1 MFIIA
6 HGSMLW
12 NKDVRPCTGT
22 RHCDNA
28 LSVRFA
34 SLANNDGIIKLI
46 DEANKTGVRIDEYTS
61 RGE

>member
-1 MFIIA
+1 MYWI
-6 HGSMLW
+6 L
-12 NKDVRPCTGT
+12 T

>member
-1 MFIIA
+1 MEQRFS
-6 HGSMLW
+6 SMYWIL
-12 NKDVRPCTGT
+12 T